1 MAYGVIIP
9 NYIQATK
16 VNTLNRSVK
25 AAYDVENGSVFSLS
39 FADTTGEG
47 EVFACATPAT
57 GFLTSLWM
65 AYEPEV
71 VTTVSGS
78 YEFKGIDPDV
88 RNFKNL
94 TGKVF
99 SAFKPKV
106 YDIITM
112 SADALAG
119 TKNSN
124 TFVVGT
130 VGASKLTWAASA
142 ISGLSLKLMKTNYIS
157 IGNPALANTQR
168 VTSYMFEVVA
178 E

>member
-9 NYIQATK
+9 NMIQATD
-16 VNTLNRSVK
+16 VGTLNRNVK
-25 AAYDVENGSVFSLS
+25 ATYDIENGSVFSLS
-39 FADTTGEG
+39 FSDTAGEG
-47 EVFACATPAT
+47 EVFTAATPAT
-57 GFLTSLWM
+57 GFLDKLWM

-112 SADALAG
+112 SADAITG
-119 TKNSN
+119 TKNAN

-142 ISGLSLKLMKTNYIS
+142 ISGLSLELMKTNYIS

-168 VTSYMFEVVA
+168 VTSYMFRVTA